1 MTKNTPGPWHVKGG
15 VPIGNVNRPYEIV
28 AGPSLLAT
36 VLTTNEANAA
46 ANAALISAAPD
57 LLKALKGVLELHIAH
72 HNNIIHA
79 NARVI
84 IAKAEGKT
92 P

>member
-1 MTKNTPGPWHVKGG
+1 MIHTLGPWYVKGG

-57 LLKALKGVLELHIAH
+57 LLKALKGMLELHIGH

-79 NARVI
+79 NARAI
-84 IAKAEGKT
+84 IRKAKGET